1 VALEQEPPRDFRI
14 VAATT
19 VADIETVRL
28 LFREYATWLGIDLSF
43 QNFDEEVAGLPGEYA
58 PPDGRL
64 LLASHG
70 DEAVGCVA
78 LRRFDEC
85 SCEMKR
91 MWVRPKFRGRH
102 LGRMLGEAVTSEA
115 PKIGYS
121 LMLLDSLPSLSYALA
136 LYRSLGFREIGSYRY
151 NPDPRAVFM
160 RLDLTSEKGPR

>member
-1 VALEQEPPRDFRI
+1 MAHEQEPPGVFRI

-19 VADIETVRL
+19 VADIDTARL

-43 QNFDEEVAGLPGEYA
+43 QNFDEEVAGLPGKYA

-64 LLASHG
+64 LLVLHG
-70 DEAVGCVA
+70 DEAAGCVA

-91 MWVRPKFRGRH
+91 MWVRPEFRGRH
-102 LGRMLGEAVTSEA
+102 LGRMLGEAVISEA
-115 PKIGYS
+115 RKIGYS
-121 LMLLDSLPSLSYALA
+121 LMLLDSLPSLSHALA
-136 LYRSLGFREIGSYRY
+136 LYRSLGFREVAPYRY

-160 RLDLTSEKGPR
+160 RLDLTSEKDPR